1 MTVNKRKMQLFYND
15 CFFISLYMESMTML
29 FDIFVLTSVKYS
41 RKFTFS
47 QVTFFLSVTILFIVK
62 KRSGSLKSLFLRL
75 GEIKN
80 IFFLLN
86 LAMICLF

>member
-1 MTVNKRKMQLFYND
+1 
-15 CFFISLYMESMTML
+15 MTML
-29 FDIFVLTSVKYS
+29 FDIFGLTSFKYS

-47 QVTFFLSVTILFIVK
+47 QVTFVLSVTILFIFK
-62 KRSGSLKSLFLRL
+62 KHSGSLKSLFLRL

>member
-1 MTVNKRKMQLFYND
+1 
-15 CFFISLYMESMTML
+15 ML
-29 FDIFVLTSVKYS
+29 FDIFVLTSFKYS
-41 RKFTFS
+41 RKITFS
-47 QVTFFLSVTILFIVK
+47 QVTFFLSVTILFIFK
-62 KRSGSLKSLFLRL
+62 KRSGSLKSHFLRL